1 MTSSPNRRSIGPDM
15 RIYTGP
21 DCQEPVVF
29 GIVAEAFLS
38 PNTCERGHSYA

>member
-1 MTSSPNRRSIGPDM
+1 MTNLPNLRSIGPDM
-15 RIYTGP
+15 RIYTDP

>member
-1 MTSSPNRRSIGPDM
+1 MTGSPNRRSIGPDM
-15 RIYTGP
+15 RICTGP